1 MLKVIFNKA
10 LKTFS
15 KNLSLD
21 INLLWVKV
29 KLVALLLVILV
40 LITVNTKT
48 PNKYLSTLIG
58 ISTIIPIL
66 GRGLQLLLLRNS
78 SGTSLPGGPVLKNAG
93 NEGLIPG

>member
-40 LITVNTKT
+40 DYSKH
-48 PNKYLSTLIG
+48 
-58 ISTIIPIL
+58 
-66 GRGLQLLLLRNS
+66 
-78 SGTSLPGGPVLKNAG
+78 
-93 NEGLIPG
+93 